1 MRLREASLLDFRN
14 LAEVR
19 LSFSP
24 GVNVFLG
31 DNGQGKSNLLEALNY
46 PALGRSY
53 RGSADRDLVAFDR
66 ETTQVRVAAEAED
79 GAERVFEYALRRDG
93 VRRVRVDGEV
103 LRRRHELVGRL
114 ATVVYDPQTVEL
126 VRGGPDNRRRF
137 LDAGLSGLDPAYL
150 HHLRSYRRALRHKTR
165 LLRDLKGGFR
175 PSLRLRDDL
184 ETWNREMAEHAV
196 PLLAGRALY
205 VRELSDV
212 AARVHKAF
220 AGVDSTLQ
228 LHYSQGV
235 DVSQKDC
242 SAADFKAEIL
252 RVFDYIIEDEI
263 KRGRSLAGPHT
274 DDVDIMLAGAR
285 LRTFGSQGETRSAAI
300 ALKLAQGELV
310 FRKRRTRPVL
320 FFDDIFSEL
329 DKERSRQ
336 LQDMTA
342 RDHQIFIATAR
353 AEDVQEWFPGRA
365 RRWTVRGGRI
375 EEDDER

>member
-14 LAEVR
+14 LAEVQ
-19 LSFSP
+19 LVFSP
-24 GVNVFLG
+24 GVNIFVG

-53 RGSADRDLVAFDR
+53 RGSSDKDLIAFDR
-66 ETTQVRVAAEAED
+66 QTTRVRIEAEATGD
-79 GAERVFEYALRRDG
+79 TGRSFEFALQRDG
-93 VRRVRVDGEV
+93 GRRFRVDGEV
-103 LRRRHELVGRL
+103 LRRKHHLVGRL

-137 LDAGLSGLDPAYL
+137 LDAGLSGLDREYL
-150 HHLRSYRRALRHKTR
+150 HHLRCYRRALRHKLR
-165 LLRDLKGGFR
+165 LLRDLRGGYR
-175 PSLRLRDDL
+175 PAPGLRADL
-184 ETWNREMAEHAV
+184 DIWNKEMAEHAV
-196 PLLAGRALY
+196 PLLSARALY
-205 VRELSDV
+205 VRELASV
-212 AARVHKAF
+212 AAQVHGEF
-220 AGVDSTLQ
+220 TGGESGLQ
-228 LHYSQGV
+228 LVYSQGI
-235 DVSQKDC
+235 DIDQKDH
-242 SAADFKAEIL
+242 AEDDLRAEIL

-263 KRGRSLAGPHT
+263 KRGRSLAGPHA
-274 DDVDIMLAGAR
+274 DDVEIRLQGVC

-310 FRKRRTRPVL
+310 FRKRRTRPIL

-353 AEDVQEWFPGRA
+353 AEDVQEWYPGQTKRWVVRA
-365 RRWTVRGGRI
+365 GGI
-375 EEDDER
+375 ETE